1 MDSSRFIICRASA
14 GSGKTYT
21 LVRQYLLLAFSAR
34 EEELS
39 SRFKRILAI
48 TFTNKAANEMKER
61 ILRELDNMSA
71 AGTGTPMGND
81 IAKTLHLDSN
91 TLQRYAIAVLQGVL
105 HNYSDF
111 AVCTI
116 DSFMHRIVR
125 TFAHDLGLPLNFDVQ
140 IDNDDLIQNAVDDL
154 MSLAGTDGQEE
165 LTEVLCDF
173 AESRM
178 TDGKNYMIEQEL
190 SDLAQELF
198 KEQTPQYL
206 SLLKDID
213 SPQFRE
219 RQRRMATDNRAYE
232 QQLRALGQEGVDLYT
247 SAGLSDTDFY
257 RGATGA
263 GAFFRK
269 LANGVATQPNSYVL
283 AYLEGDKLGS
293 AKCSAAV
300 SDRLASVKP
309 RLHDLFERIQQFR
322 STEGVLYNTRKLLM
336 KNIYSLALLNKL
348 NQLVGEYS
356 KENEIVHI
364 SEFNQRIA
372 EVVQDEPAPFIYE
385 RIRW

>member
-178 TDGKNYMIEQEL
+178 TEKKSVFIASMAHVTDEAEAQAKKDALAEACKPLL
-190 SDLAQELF
+190 S
-198 KEQTPQYL
+198 
-206 SLLKDID
+206 
-213 SPQFRE
+213 
-219 RQRRMATDNRAYE
+219 
-232 QQLRALGQEGVDLYT
+232 
-247 SAGLSDTDFY
+247 
-257 RGATGA
+257 
-263 GAFFRK
+263 
-269 LANGVATQPNSYVL
+269 
-283 AYLEGDKLGS
+283 
-293 AKCSAAV
+293 
-300 SDRLASVKP
+300 
-309 RLHDLFERIQQFR
+309 
-322 STEGVLYNTRKLLM
+322 
-336 KNIYSLALLNKL
+336 
-348 NQLVGEYS
+348 
-356 KENEIVHI
+356 
-364 SEFNQRIA
+364 
-372 EVVQDEPAPFIYE
+372 
-385 RIRW
+385 